1 MYLHKMSH
9 RVTGLTAQALADL
22 SEQPNNI
29 VMQPEYTY
37 HEPWKPQKLEIVLRK
52 FFSGDFT
59 EEEQIIIDFKKDHP
73 IMYEKLSDKDIR
85 SNPDYQKMFR
95 FMIKQCSELQNG
107 KNATRVASEVSDLA
121 LNVVRSN
128 Q

>member
-1 MYLHKMSH
+1 MSSH

-22 SEQPNNI
+22 ADQPNNI

-37 HEPWKPQKLEIVLRK
+37 HQPWSSEKLEKVLAK
-52 FFSGDFT
+52 FFSGDFHES
-59 EEEQIIIDFKKDHP
+59 EEIIKDFKRDHP
-73 IMYEKLSDKDIR
+73 IMYEKITDPVIR
-85 SNPDYQKMFR
+85 TNPDYQKMFR
-95 FMIKQCSELQNG
+95 FMVSQCAEVEKG

-128 Q
+128 QTQKK

>member
-1 MYLHKMSH
+1 MSH

-37 HEPWKPQKLEIVLRK
+37 HEPWKPQKLEIVLQK

-59 EEEQIIIDFKKDHP
+59 EEEHAMNP
-73 IMYEKLSDKDIR
+73 CKL
-85 SNPDYQKMFR
+85 
-95 FMIKQCSELQNG
+95 MIENSH
-107 KNATRVASEVSDLA
+107 T
-121 LNVVRSN
+121 
-128 Q
+128 